1 MEIAEACP
9 FVTGTSSPRLCFLV
23 PRTSNSASHVAE
35 PTKNFMPAKGAS
47 MKRFFILIALM
58 CAATFAAAQKAD
70 AAFVVGGSFVSD
82 TKETFLTPSLTL
94 SDTVKTDHHLFLEGE
109 LGVRLLNAH
118 LASLS
123 LELPVAGM
131 TSQKLTLAST
141 PGIVVDNLS
150 TLFITPGFR
159 LKLLPISPISP
170 WVSIGGGWAR
180 YSLDSGTQT
189 NKGALEYGGGLDFK
203 TGLPLLGF
211 RAEVRDFVTGD
222 PNFGVPSVIAG
233 NTSGMH
239 HHNILAGGGIVLRF

>member
-1 MEIAEACP
+1 
-9 FVTGTSSPRLCFLV
+9 
-23 PRTSNSASHVAE
+23 
-35 PTKNFMPAKGAS
+35 
-47 MKRFFILIALM
+47 MKRFSILIVLL
-58 CAATFAAAQKAD
+58 CASTFATAQKAD

-82 TKETFLTPSLTL
+82 TKETFLAPSSTLT
-94 SDTVKTDHHLFLEGE
+94 DTVKTDHHLFLEGA

-118 LASLS
+118 VASLS

-141 PGIVVDNLS
+141 PGTVVDNLS

-170 WVSIGGGWAR
+170 WVSVGGGWAR
-180 YSLDSGTQT
+180 YSVDSGTNT
-189 NKGALEYGGGLDFK
+189 NKGAIEYGGGLDFK

-222 PNFGVPSVIAG
+222 PRFGASSIVARNNNG
-233 NTSGMH
+233 LH